1 MKEFNLLSHEQ
12 KRVRSA
18 YLSLRSGLE
27 QQLFHEVLVGSYE
40 AFQGANEPYPFHMK
54 KEFKPAAR
62 IQGREHKK
70 FKESFVIFSEGT
82 IPPEYKNYLRT
93 RRNTVYNGENL
104 QGRVSDALL
113 KDFES
118 DDRMMTSPKFPRLI
132 AESNGLESALL
143 IQRDSSVKSRARFA
157 LTDAFVKVDYPITD
171 AAEMLMRHLRY
182 VNRQITELDA
192 GEDSSKIPTSEKF
205 EEMFYKYYGLH
216 PATEGNRR
224 IAAAVAA
231 QLLRVKDPMSTVYV
245 SSQEERTLTRICGSE
260 LDKFML
266 IHVPNEVVKNIEEA
280 NKEKEINLAEYAIDE
295 TKSGKVLIYQI
306 SYGLTGASS
315 VPEEKKRRNLN
326 SRNLLRKIKYGIILP
341 RSQDGSLEP
350 IVADS
355 LTRGRNGLL
364 K

>member
-27 QQLFHEVLVGSYE
+27 QQLIGDVLLGSYDS
-40 AFQGANEPYPFHMK
+40 FQGDKKPYPFHDK
-54 KEFKPAAR
+54 REFKPAAR
-62 IQGREHKK
+62 IQGQEYKN

-93 RRNTVYNGENL
+93 RRNTVYSGENL
-104 QGRVSDALL
+104 HGRVSDALL

-118 DDRMMTSPKFPRLI
+118 DDRVLTNPKFPRLL

-143 IQRDSSVKSRARFA
+143 IQRDPSVKSKARFA
-157 LTDAFVKVDYPITD
+157 LTDAFVKIDYPITD

-182 VNRQITELDA
+182 VNKHITELDDV
-192 GEDSSKIPTSEKF
+192 GDSSKMPTSEKF

-216 PATEGNRR
+216 PSTEGNRR

-231 QLLRVKDPMSTVYV
+231 QLLRVRDPMSTVYV

-266 IHVPNEVVKNIEEA
+266 IHLPTKEVKSL
-280 NKEKEINLAEYAIDE
+280 EKENDGLVLDDYTVDE
-295 TKSGKVLIYQI
+295 TKKGKVLVYQV
-306 SYGLTGASS
+306 SYSLTAAST
-315 VPEEKKRRNLN
+315 PPQEKKRRKLN
-326 SRNLLRKIKYGIILP
+326 TRTFLRKIKHGLILP
-341 RSQDGSLEP
+341 CPKSGGLEP
-350 IVADS
+350 ILATS

-364 K
+364 R